1 MPRRFCSHTPGTV
14 LSEHRPELEEPAVSD
29 QKLLARIVARV
40 EPADVA
46 NEMVAKFRA
55 EIASYQR
62 LPESMLMGQIFE
74 VSLRNVELFFRSVT
88 DGVEPSDDELVA
100 LRASARNRASEG
112 MPLEDL
118 LHAYRVGG
126 RLGWRALLAAAEGTE
141 EHRALLGAAELL
153 MRYVDQVSA
162 AVAQTYLYERQ
173 HLVSEEERVLRDLLE
188 ALLRDQP
195 ASTEMRA
202 AASRIDFPIEHRYR
216 AFVATLAGAPTHM
229 HAGAAAA
236 LRARSVLALTEGDR
250 VAGLAPADASSDL
263 ISEPSLLFALAQP
276 APCDE
281 LADLLD
287 ELRLLVELGRRKG
300 MTGEIAPEDF
310 VTELLLARSPR
321 LARLARQRVLG
332 SLESHRDSRSADLVA
347 TLATF
352 VECELDRRRAA
363 VQLHVHPNTLDYR
376 LRRIAALTGL
386 DLGRPEDITT
396 VTLALKQRSLDGDLG
411 GRAPL

>member
-1 MPRRFCSHTPGTV
+1 V
-14 LSEHRPELEEPAVSD
+14 LSEHRPELEQPGASD
-29 QKLLARIVARV
+29 HKLLARIVARV
-40 EPADVA
+40 DPADVA
-46 NEMVAKFRA
+46 SEMVAKFRA

-62 LPESMLMGQIFE
+62 LPESVLTGQIFE

-88 DGVEPSDDELVA
+88 DGVEPSEEELVA

-126 RLGWRALLAAAEGTE
+126 RLGWRALLLAAEGPE
-141 EHRALLGAAELL
+141 EQRALLGAAELL

-162 AVAQTYLYERQ
+162 AVAQTYLHERQ
-173 HLVSEEERVLRDLLE
+173 HLVSEEERLLRGLLE

-202 AASRIDFPIEHRYR
+202 AASRIGFPIERRYR
-216 AFVATLAGAPTHM
+216 AFVTTLAGAPAHS
-229 HAGAAAA
+229 HAGTAAA
-236 LRARSVLALTEGDR
+236 LRARGVLALTEGDR
-250 VAGLAPADASSDL
+250 VAGLAPPSASSDL
-263 ISEPSLLFALAQP
+263 IAEPRLLFGLAPP

-287 ELRLLVELGRRKG
+287 ELRVLVELGRRKG
-300 MTGEIAPEDF
+300 MTGEIAPEAF
-310 VTELLLARSPR
+310 LTELLLARSPR

-332 SLESHRDSRSADLVA
+332 PLENHRDSRSADLVA

-352 VECELDRRRAA
+352 VECELDRRGAA
-363 VQLHVHPNTLDYR
+363 ARLHVHPNTLDYR
-376 LRRIAALTGL
+376 LRRISDLTGL
-386 DLGRPEDITT
+386 ELGRPEDITT
-396 VTLALKQRSLDGDLG
+396 VTLALKQRALDPDGDL
-411 GRAPL
+411 AHPDAA